1 MRILFLADGRSPI
14 ARSWIH
20 GRIEDGHEVHLV
32 SSRAQNEPPVDGLAS
47 FHSLPLVPQ
56 PRRARGQVAATTVTQ
71 RSAASLAASAIVLHW
86 VAPWWIGRQAKRFE
100 NIVCETRPD
109 LVHALRL
116 PLEGM
121 VALAARGDRT
131 APVPTA
137 VSIWGND
144 FTLHAPASPMM
155 AAWTRRA
162 LRCVDALHAD
172 CERDLRLAARWGFAP
187 GSGPTLVAP
196 GNGGLR
202 ADVFHPASPPPD
214 WSLRWGL
221 PADAT
226 VFVNPR
232 GLRGYVRSDT
242 FFKSIPRVLSE
253 IPRAYFLSV
262 GMAGSALA
270 INWVRRLGIE
280 ERVRLLPSLT
290 PGQMAEL
297 FQGAQASISVT
308 THDGTPNTLLEAMA
322 CGCFPIAGDLA
333 SLREWIRDGENGLL
347 VPAGDADALAN
358 AVIKASRSGALREH
372 AAQVNARLVAERG
385 EAQAVRPAIRR
396 FYEDAVHSP
405 SARRG

>member
-14 ARSWIH
+14 ARSWIC

-32 SSRAQNEPPVDGLAS
+32 SSRAQSDPPADGLAS
-47 FHSLPLVPQ
+47 FRSLPLIPQ

-71 RSAASLAASAIVLHW
+71 RSAASLAVSAVVLHW
-86 VAPWWIGRQAKRFE
+86 VAPWWIGRQAKRFD
-100 NIVCETRPD
+100 NIVCEIRPD
-109 LVHALRL
+109 LIHALRL

-121 VALAARGDRT
+121 IALAGRGDRT
-131 APVPTA
+131 TPVPTA

-144 FTLHAPASPMM
+144 FTLHATASPMM

-172 CERDLRLAARWGFAP
+172 CERDLRLAARWGFAA

-202 ADVFHPASPPPD
+202 GDVFHPASPPPD
-214 WSLRWGL
+214 LSLRWGL
-221 PADAT
+221 PANAA

-232 GLRGYVRSDT
+232 GLRGYARSDI
-242 FFKSIPRVLSE
+242 FFKSIPRILSE
-253 IPRAYFLSV
+253 IPNAYFLCV
-262 GMAGSALA
+262 GMAGSTLA
-270 INWVRRLGIE
+270 SDWVRRLGIG
-280 ERVRLLPSLT
+280 ERVRLLPALA
-290 PGQMAEL
+290 PGEMAEL
-297 FQGAQASISVT
+297 FQGAQASLSVT

-322 CGCFPIAGDLA
+322 CGCFPIAGDLV

-347 VPAGDADALAN
+347 VPAADEDALAN
-358 AVIKASRSGALREH
+358 AVIKASRSSALRER

-385 EAQAVRPAIRR
+385 DVQAVRPAIRR

-405 SARRG
+405 SAHRG